1 LLLFAV
7 FSISVFQRFNS
18 FVVTTTDLVVWGIS
32 AIMAIGV
39 GWSRY
44 VKHKTREKLVTELAA
59 MDPDKR
65 EKILS
70 RLNPKEAI
78 ELRERLMRRFPSQP
92 DI

>member
-1 LLLFAV
+1 M
-7 FSISVFQRFNS
+7 
-18 FVVTTTDLVVWGIS
+18 TKTDLIVWGIS

-44 VKHKTREKLVTELAA
+44 VKHKTRERLVTELAA
-59 MDPDKR
+59 MEREKR

-78 ELRERLMRRFPSQP
+78 ELRERLMRRFPAQS
-92 DI
+92 DV